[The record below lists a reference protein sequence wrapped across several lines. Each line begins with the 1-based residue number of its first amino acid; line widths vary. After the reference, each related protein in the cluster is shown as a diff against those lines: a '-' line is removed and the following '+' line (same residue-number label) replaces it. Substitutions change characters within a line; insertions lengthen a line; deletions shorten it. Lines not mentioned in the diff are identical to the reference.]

1 MRSTVRSFA
10 WPLLLAP
17 LAAACGPTN
26 VQLYE
31 GDKLSAD
38 QVTVLWSNPHL
49 DTTVDRQYT
58 IPPAENAK
66 LHRIELPPGNHAVEV
81 RFHYPECGIK
91 DAPPIALLLDGEAGH
106 AYKPRI
112 QIGQNAAGAPSC
124 KARMFD
130 VTSDGAGNKK
140 DYY

>member
-1 MRSTVRSFA
+1 MTVSERQVVAALEDAIIQRIGEPRYKVWFA
-10 WPLLLAP
+10 HQTHFECDDNCLTVGVPNLHFQEWLERKFGAV
-17 LAAACGPTN
+17 LAAAAA
-26 VQLYE
+26 E
-31 GDKLSAD
+31 
-38 QVTVLWSNPHL
+38 VL
-49 DTTVDRQYT
+49 
-58 IPPAENAK
+58 
-66 LHRIELPPGNHAVEV
+66 GHAVEV